1 MRTRFDN
8 VGIAARIRGL
18 ISGQDEGEPA
28 LAAKRM
34 HVDETGMRMSIDE
47 LAPNPTIAVIAA
59 VIQEYGVDP
68 TWLLTGVYDP
78 TTHRKVLSD
87 EPTDVLGMI
96 LSISQPPVEDTAP
109 VVRLRLIGGK
119 R

>member
-34 HVDETGMRMSIDE
+34 HVDETGLRMSIDE
-47 LAPNPTIAVIAA
+47 LAPNPTISVIAA

-68 TWLLTGVYDP
+68 TWLLKGTYDP
-78 TTHRKVLSD
+78 VTHRKVLAE

-96 LSISQPPVEDTAP
+96 LTISSDPADDMTHEP
-109 VVRLRLIGGK
+109 RLRILK